1 MRDFVA
7 ETRLDPA
14 NLIQVLF
21 VRDGIDKPEEIPSM
35 PGQYQHTVSSL
46 LDAVREARD
55 AGVRCVDLF
64 GIPLEEEKDAQG
76 SEAWNP
82 DSTLR

>member
-21 VRDGIDKPEEIPSM
+21 VRDGIDQPEEIPSM
-35 PGQYQHTVSSL
+35 PGQYLSL
-46 LDAVREARD
+46 
-55 AGVRCVDLF
+55 
-64 GIPLEEEKDAQG
+64 IHI
-76 SEAWNP
+76 
-82 DSTLR
+82 